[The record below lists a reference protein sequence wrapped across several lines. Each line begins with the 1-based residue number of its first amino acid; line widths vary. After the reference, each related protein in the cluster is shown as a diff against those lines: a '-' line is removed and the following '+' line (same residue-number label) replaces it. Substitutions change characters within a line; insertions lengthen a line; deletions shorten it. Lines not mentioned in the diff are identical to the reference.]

1 VSRLPNEGER
11 GLERRYGVGT
21 AAGET
26 VTEGDVLAAGDGAA
40 GCTKSARSPFKS
52 GLLIANVPSCSSVRA
67 IAVPS
72 GEEAPTV
79 NLC

>member
-1 VSRLPNEGER
+1 MIGE
-11 GLERRYGVGT
+11 V
-21 AAGET
+21 AA
-26 VTEGDVLAAGDGAA
+26 EGDALAAGDGVA
-40 GCTKSARSPFKS
+40 GSTKLARNVFKF

-79 NLC
+79 SLC

>member
-1 VSRLPNEGER
+1 VEQ
-11 GLERRYGVGT
+11 RYGVGVAT
-21 AAGET
+21 GAVA
-26 VTEGDVLAAGDGAA
+26 TEGDALAAGDGVA
-40 GCTKSARSPFKS
+40 GCTKSARNVFKS

-72 GEEAPTV
+72 GEEPPTV

>member
-1 VSRLPNEGER
+1 LRRPCEGQR
-11 GLERRYGVGT
+11 DLEWRYGVGVVIG
-21 AAGET
+21 A
-26 VTEGDVLAAGDGAA
+26 VVVEGDALAAGDGVA
-40 GCTKSARSPFKS
+40 GCTKSPRNAFKF